1 MREFRKL
8 LLLVTDAC
16 DTGPALR
23 RALGLARQP
32 GTELTL
38 LDIAE
43 PMSPYGREYLD
54 EGVASRLE
62 LAELRR
68 REERRDGLVALAA
81 AAGVKARSV
90 FVSGVPFR
98 SAIEEVLEGAYDLVI
113 KTADTSGPGDTA
125 TLGSLDRQM
134 LRQCPCPVWIERPG
148 GPDRL
153 RRILVAVNPHPAA
166 PEDRALAIELLR
178 MAARIAADH
187 NAELH
192 VLHAWK
198 VIGEWTV
205 NPTASYTDPELVP
218 LLGAALNQH
227 GRFLDAAIE
236 EAGLA
241 EAAINR
247 QLVHQRASRAII
259 DAVKTGDI
267 DLLVMGTLGRTGI
280 RGLLMGNTAERV
292 LGEVRCA
299 VLACKPPAF
308 VSPVTAVDPG

>member
-1 MREFRKL
+1 M
-8 LLLVTDAC
+8 TDTC

-23 RALGLARQP
+23 RALDLAHRP

-43 PMSPYGREYLD
+43 PMSPHGREYLD
-54 EGVASRLE
+54 EAAASRLE
-62 LAELRR
+62 LAERRR
-68 REERRDGLVALAA
+68 REERRDSLVARAA
-81 AAGVKARSV
+81 AAGIKARSV
-90 FVSGVPFR
+90 LVSGVPFR
-98 SAIEEVLEGAYDLVI
+98 SAIEEVLKGSHDLVI
-113 KTADTSGPGDTA
+113 KTADTPGPGDVA
-125 TLGSLDRQM
+125 ALGSLDRHM
-134 LRQCPCPVWIERPG
+134 LRECPCPVWIEQPG

-153 RRILVAVNPHPAA
+153 RRVLAAVNPHPAA
-166 PEDRALAIELLR
+166 PEDRTLAIELLR
-178 MAARIAADH
+178 MAAGIAADH
-187 NAELH
+187 GAELH

-205 NPTASYTDPELVP
+205 NPAAAYTDPELVP

-227 GRFLDAAIE
+227 GGFLDAAIE

-241 EAAINR
+241 ATAVNR
-247 QLVHQRASRAII
+247 LLVHQRASRAII
-259 DAVKTGDI
+259 DAVKTRDI

-292 LGEVRCA
+292 LSEVRCT

-308 VSPVTAVDPG
+308 VSPVIPG